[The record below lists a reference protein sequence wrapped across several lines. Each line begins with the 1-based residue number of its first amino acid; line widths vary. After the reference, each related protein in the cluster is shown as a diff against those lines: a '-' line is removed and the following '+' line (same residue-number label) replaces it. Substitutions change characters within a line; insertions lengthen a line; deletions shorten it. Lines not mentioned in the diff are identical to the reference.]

1 MDTKLG
7 TLDLLGS
14 LPLERALQH
23 TAVGL
28 AACDAEGRL
37 TLLSPVLQEILGREF
52 TPVGEDEFTFT
63 FDLIDDDGEPVATE
77 RIPIVRARQGEFV
90 RDELLVARRPDGAF
104 VHLRCNAAPLEDG
117 QGRITGAV
125 AFVQDV
131 TAEVLARQQVVDERR
146 QLLERVHHEIRTPLS
161 SLVGHLELLDEVDVE
176 LPYRVDL
183 SLQAI
188 RRAADRLHDLLAE
201 LDESV
206 TDASG

>member
-1 MDTKLG
+1 MNTKLG

-14 LPLERALQH
+14 LSLERALQH

-52 TPVGEDEFTFT
+52 TSVAEDEYTFT
-63 FDLIDDDGEPVATE
+63 FDLVDQHGEPVPTE
-77 RIPIVRARQGEFV
+77 QIPIVRARHGEFV
-90 RDELLVARRPDGAF
+90 RDELVVARRPDGGL
-104 VHLRCNAAPLEDG
+104 VHLRCNAAPLEDE

-131 TAEVLARQQVVDERR
+131 TAELKARQQVVDERR

-161 SLVGHLELLDEVDVE
+161 SLVGHLELLDEVDAE

-183 SLQAI
+183 SLQAV
-188 RRAADRLHDLLAE
+188 RRAADRLRDLLAE

-206 TDASG
+206 TGATD

>member
-1 MDTKLG
+1 VNTKLG

-37 TLLSPVLQEILGREF
+37 TVLSPVLQEILGREF

-63 FDLIDDDGEPVATE
+63 FDLIDGDGEPVPTE
-77 RIPIVRARQGEFV
+77 QIPIVRARQGEFV
-90 RDELLVARRPDGAF
+90 RDELLVARRPDGEF
-104 VHLRCNAAPLEDG
+104 VHLRCNAAPLEDA

-161 SLVGHLELLDEVDVE
+161 SLVGHLELLDEVDAE

-206 TDASG
+206 TDRSV

>member
-1 MDTKLG
+1 VNRNLG

-37 TLLSPVLQEILGREF
+37 TVLSPVLQEILGREF
-52 TPVGEDEFTFT
+52 IPVGEDDFTFT
-63 FDLIDDDGEPVATE
+63 FDLVGEDGGPVPTE

-90 RDELLVARRPDGAF
+90 RDELLIARRPDGAL

-161 SLVGHLELLDEVDVE
+161 SLVGHLELLDEVDSE

-183 SLQAI
+183 SLQAV
-188 RRAADRLHDLLAE
+188 RRATDRLRDLLGE

-206 TDASG
+206 AGPPG